1 VRSDQMT
8 GGSATV
14 SPQRPQPSVVAPS
27 SADPFPAPHAGRLS
41 ASQAIVNTRSNTG
54 AHNLAGGDHLLLTS
68 CVSQSTPDV
77 AEYRHQN
84 MVAESKRFYFPEL
97 DILRFCA
104 FLMVFLCHTIT
115 PSLESG
121 PYGHFFM
128 MVKAVGALGVPV
140 FFFLSAYLI
149 TELLVIEKEKTGHIN
164 IRNFYVRR
172 ILRIWPLYFLFLG
185 TAYAIGRLLSSY
197 HLPAAAIPYYLLLGG
212 NWWKGASGYAG
223 PLWTISVEEQFYLIW
238 PTLANQ
244 MSSKALA
251 FVSAGIWV
259 SSQLA
264 LSLFSYWHLPIG
276 KYVLP
281 NSFVQF
287 QFFALGAL
295 TALLLK
301 SERPNLSA
309 ATRTAIVSAG
319 IVCFFLAEYLFYAT
333 VRERDASL
341 LTIPGFW
348 LTGLGVVLLFLGIS
362 GARPPVMGRP
372 LVYLGKISYGLYIFH
387 LLVRNLVISVATR
400 LRYHQ
405 SVYALDWLVALPLT
419 IVVAHYSYRF
429 FESRFL
435 LLKERFT
442 VVKSRGV

>member
-1 VRSDQMT
+1 MRVDL
-8 GGSATV
+8 V
-14 SPQRPQPSVVAPS
+14 L
-27 SADPFPAPHAGRLS
+27 APHTIGLP
-41 ASQAIVNTRSNTG
+41 ASQAVANTESNTG
-54 AHNLAGGDHLLLTS
+54 CHTLAGGDYLQQASYVLHDT
-68 CVSQSTPDV
+68 VGV
-77 AEYRHQN
+77 ADYPVQGE
-84 MVAESKRFYFPEL
+84 ATEPKRFYFPEL

-121 PYGHFFM
+121 PHGHFFM
-128 MVKAVGALGVPV
+128 IAKAVGALGVPV

-149 TELLVIEKEKTGHIN
+149 TELLLIEKGKTGHIN

-185 TAYAIGRLLSSY
+185 VAYTIGRLLSAY
-197 HLPAAAIPYYLLLGG
+197 HMPGAAIPYYLLLAG
-212 NWWKGASGYAG
+212 NWWRGASGYAG

-238 PTLANQ
+238 PTLANGL
-244 MSSKALA
+244 SRKALA
-251 FVSAGIWV
+251 LVSAGIWA
-259 SSQLA
+259 SSQIA
-264 LSLFSYWHLPIG
+264 LLVFSYSHLPIG

-295 TALLLK
+295 AALLLK
-301 SERPNLSA
+301 SKRPHFPTMIRA
-309 ATRTAIVSAG
+309 AIVIAG
-319 IVCFFLAEYLFYAT
+319 IVSLFLAEYLCNAT

-348 LTGLGVVLLFLGIS
+348 LIGLGVVLLFLGIS
-362 GARPPVMGRP
+362 GVHSLATARP

-387 LLVRNLVISVATR
+387 LLVRNLVISAATH
-400 LRYHQ
+400 LHYHH
-405 SVYALDWLVALPLT
+405 SFYLLDWLVALPLT
-419 IVVAHYSYRF
+419 IAVAHYSYRS

-435 LLKERFT
+435 MLKERFT
-442 VVKSRGV
+442 IVESRGI

>member
-1 VRSDQMT
+1 MT
-8 GGSATV
+8 HKGVTV
-14 SPQRPQPSVVAPS
+14 SPHSPRPGGVAPPSVNPAL
-27 SADPFPAPHAGRLS
+27 APHATRLPS
-41 ASQAIVNTRSNTG
+41 SHAIVNTESNS
-54 AHNLAGGDHLLLTS
+54 ARHRLAGGDYLQQTS
-68 CVSQSTPDV
+68 GVLHSTSGV
-77 AEYRHQN
+77 ADYRVQGEPT
-84 MVAESKRFYFPEL
+84 ESKRFYFPEL

-115 PSLESG
+115 PTLESG

-128 MVKAVGALGVPV
+128 IVKAVGALGVPV

-149 TELLVIEKEKTGHIN
+149 TELLLIEKGKTGHIN

-185 TAYAIGRLLSSY
+185 TAYTIGRILSSY

-238 PTLANQ
+238 PTLANRL
-244 MSSKALA
+244 SSRALA

-259 SSQLA
+259 SSQIA
-264 LSLFSYWHLPIG
+264 LSLLAYWHLPIG

-301 SERPNLSA
+301 SERPNFSA
-309 ATRTAIVSAG
+309 ATRIAIASGGIVS
-319 IVCFFLAEYLFYAT
+319 FFLAEYLLYAT

-341 LTIPGFW
+341 LTVPGFW
-348 LTGLGVVLLFLGIS
+348 LVGLGVVLLFLGVS
-362 GARPPVMGRP
+362 GARAPAMLRP

-387 LLVRNLVISVATR
+387 LLVRNMVISAATR

-405 SVYALDWLVALPLT
+405 SVYVLDWLVALPLT

-442 VVKSRGV
+442 VVESRGI